1 MNSYLNEKIYQIN
14 VEVNRIKNYL
24 WRNGLEENK
33 ENYNMLKNVIRK
45 KERFIYEEI
54 FKLID
59 TYRIIKSES
68 KLIIIEIDMENNR
81 ELLDDLSKKKFMKKM
96 NQRRA
101 EKEIGGGCA
110 LGNLFATFKIDF
122 L

>member
-1 MNSYLNEKIYQIN
+1 MNLNEKIYQIN

-101 EKEIGGGCA
+101 EKEIGGVCA